1 MTNENVALPAIP
13 DGRIEIDGNTYMRDP
28 RGALV
33 PVDVIKAV
41 DQLEDGVVRK
51 IMHFAEDLSARVSR
65 FKGHTFT
72 DLGEFDAL
80 LAQEYNVTKG
90 GPKGNRTYTSY
101 DGLMRVSVR
110 TAELL
115 EFGSGLQQAKA
126 LFDECLNEWTQDS
139 RAEIRA
145 IVTDAFNTD
154 QEGKINRSAIFR
166 LLRYD
171 IRDPRWVEACRA
183 LREAMRPMGSK
194 IYVRIEQREAPDAKW
209 SAVTIDLAAA

>member
-1 MTNENVALPAIP
+1 MKNDNVTQPAIP
-13 DGRIEIDGNTYMRDP
+13 DGRIEIEGNTCRRDP

-33 PVDVIKAV
+33 PIDVIKAV

-72 DLGEFDAL
+72 DPGEFDAL
-80 LAQEYNVTKG
+80 LAQEYYVTRG
-90 GPKGNRTYTSY
+90 GPKGNRTYTSC

-115 EFGSGLQQAKA
+115 EFGTGLQQAKS
-126 LFDECLNEWTQDS
+126 LFDECLNEWTQNS

-145 IVTDAFNTD
+145 IVPDAFNTD
-154 QEGKINRSAIFR
+154 QEGKICRSAIFR

-171 IRDPRWVEACRA
+171 IRDPRWIEACRA
-183 LREAMRPMGSK
+183 LREAMRPMG
-194 IYVRIEQREAPDAKW
+194 
-209 SAVTIDLAAA
+209 